1 MTITFGTLSRG
12 LQAQSQLCRSAADY
26 PAETCAKQ
34 LWKWLTAWIKTY
46 AFKNMLPVLLENL
59 NTIRRDRPR
68 SLEGSMTMKCHFSA
82 DQYLRLVQTNA
93 NGRYRLELSLHNT
106 GNDRCAET
114 ESITVP
120 SAGKSPLEHL
130 FLKLC
135 AEYRQNYP
143 RSQEDAFLD
152 EVRYK
157 DYVYTSGPRP
167 IESRYME
174 RITRSALQ
182 KQSDSTA

>member
-46 AFKNMLPVLLENL
+46 AFKKMLPVLLENL
-59 NTIRRDRPR
+59 NTIRRDKPGT
-68 SLEGSMTMKCHFSA
+68 LGGNLTMECHFSA

-93 NGRYRLELSLHNT
+93 SGHYRLELFLHNT
-106 GNDRCAET
+106 GNSRFFES
-114 ESITVP
+114 ESITAP
-120 SAGKSPLEHL
+120 SAGESPLEHL

-135 AEYRQNYP
+135 AEYEQNYP
-143 RSQEDAFLD
+143 RSQDAFLD

-157 DYVYTSGPRP
+157 DYVYTSCPRP

-174 RITRSALQ
+174 SITRSALQ